1 MRIAVS
7 AAEPH
12 VFITMPVGALIE
24 AGISP
29 TDVMEIYVEDEK
41 IIIRKAE
48 LDDDFVC
55 DGDCATC
62 PFQLVDC
69 NQEEIEKG
77 A

>member
-55 DGDCATC
+55 DRDCANC
-62 PFQLVDC
+62 PFQRVDC

>member
-29 TDVMEIYVEDEK
+29 TDVMEIYVED
-41 IIIRKAE
+41 
-48 LDDDFVC
+48 D
-55 DGDCATC
+55 
-62 PFQLVDC
+62 
-69 NQEEIEKG
+69 QEEIEKG